1 MENLIGLDGQFLL
14 NQLMFTK
21 LEDCLFDFAI
31 YKYEI
36 MI

>member
-1 MENLIGLDGQFLL
+1 
-14 NQLMFTK
+14 MFTK